1 MMMVTVVV
9 AAFSLEFHLVGSIP
23 LQKKS
28 GNYKYM
34 V

>member
-1 MMMVTVVV
+1 MLMATMVV
-9 AAFSLEFHLVGSIP
+9 AVFSLEFHLAGTIP

-28 GNYKYM
+28 GNHKYM